1 MAVVRTLIL
10 VAFLVFGPVSGTVV
24 AENFFTSENYLKGK
38 FAFDEGDYEIAV
50 KLWMDSAK
58 QGQPEAQGFIGAMYH
73 AGYGVEK
80 DYGKAMKWYLKAA
93 YGGHLEVH
101 NFIGDLYYDS
111 KGVPKDDIA
120 AYAWWLVG
128 VNIGDEA
135 PLNNLEFLGRQ
146 LTPEQQAKARKLAK
160 KLEGEMADAQKNR

>member
-1 MAVVRTLIL
+1 MAL
-10 VAFLVFGPVSGTVV
+10 
-24 AENFFTSENYLKGK
+24 
-38 FAFDEGDYEIAV
+38 
-50 KLWMDSAK
+50 
-58 QGQPEAQGFIGAMYH
+58 
-73 AGYGVEK
+73 
-80 DYGKAMKWYLKAA
+80 KWYLKAA

-160 KLEGEMADAQKNR
+160 KLEGDMVNAQKNR